1 MILSLRLAPK
11 YRRQG
16 LDTETLVSL
25 KAAIGKACADF
36 ETDLVHFKGEE
47 NQLYLLV
54 NVPPKVP
61 IPVFINRLMAS
72 AGVPLSLAYL
82 QSA

>member
-1 MILSLRLAPK
+1 MMLSIRFAPK

-16 LDTETLVSL
+16 LDTVSL

-61 IPVFINRLMAS
+61 IPMFINRLMAS